1 MKKVYPLL
9 AAAVFAGGITTAAF
23 AESPETGATGS
34 SSHQTGEGSSM
45 PGSSTPGSSMS
56 EGSSMPGS
64 SMPGSS
70 MSGKFQG
77 EHTMNGTISKID
89 RTKGTLSLQSDTE
102 TLDLHFPPEAIKD
115 FSEGDEVSVHL
126 GISKKDK
133 LTSQKM

>member
-64 SMPGSS
+64 SM
-70 MSGKFQG
+70 SGKFQG

-89 RTKGTLSLQSDTE
+89 RTKGTLTLQPDTE